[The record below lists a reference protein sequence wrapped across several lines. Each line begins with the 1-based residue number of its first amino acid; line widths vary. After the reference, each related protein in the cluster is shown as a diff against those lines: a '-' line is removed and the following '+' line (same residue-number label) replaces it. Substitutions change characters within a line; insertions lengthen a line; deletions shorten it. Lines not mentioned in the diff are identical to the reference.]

1 MTRWTKNAEK
11 RHDTLGSHEI
21 PDYCAEVDERERA
34 LKMRAHVNTM
44 KDDMKG
50 STSQT
55 GVRLTEANIRALID
69 DEPRS
74 NVVVVQNPN
83 ISRNKG
89 CGSRIKSGKEKSM
102 DAINAKRRKCSK
114 CRLAVGHNSRSCPGP
129 TENVVVLTQSV
140 TKENATPLTT
150 SST

>member
-1 MTRWTKNAEK
+1 MTCWTKNVEK

-21 PDYCAEVDERERA
+21 PEYCAEVDELKLILNEIWFDFQSCMSDAGHDRERA

-55 GVRLTEANIRALID
+55 GVRFTEANIRALID
-69 DEPRS
+69 DEPHS
-74 NVVVVQNPN
+74 DVVVVQNPN

-102 DAINAKRRKCSK
+102 DAFNAKRRKLLSFFGQQTCNHI
-114 CRLAVGHNSRSCPGP
+114 GFDF
-129 TENVVVLTQSV
+129 
-140 TKENATPLTT
+140 
-150 SST
+150 

>member
-11 RHDTLGSHEI
+11 RHDTLGSNEI
-21 PDYCAEVDERERA
+21 PDYCAEVDEIKMILNEIWFDFQSCMSALGHDRERA
-34 LKMRAHVNTM
+34 LKTCAHVNTM

-55 GVRLTEANIRALID
+55 RVCLTEANICALID

-89 CGSRIKSGKEKSM
+89 CGSRIKSGKEK
-102 DAINAKRRKCSK
+102 INGC
-114 CRLAVGHNSRSCPGP
+114 H
-129 TENVVVLTQSV
+129 
-140 TKENATPLTT
+140 
-150 SST
+150 